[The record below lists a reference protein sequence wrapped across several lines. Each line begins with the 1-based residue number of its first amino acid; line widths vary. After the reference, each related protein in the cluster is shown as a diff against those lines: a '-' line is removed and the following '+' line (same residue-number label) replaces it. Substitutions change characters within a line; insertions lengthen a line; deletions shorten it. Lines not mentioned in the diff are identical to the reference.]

1 MSALHDAYGR
11 LLQASVR
18 WGFDPVRLRQHLRTA
33 FAACLALLA
42 AWQLGLEHP
51 QWAAMATWAAS
62 QPLRGQLLEKSFFRV
77 AGTVA
82 GTAVGVG
89 LVLLAQGNLLWLV
102 LGLAVWLGLCA
113 GVGNLQRSFVAYGTM
128 LSGYSAAMVALLD
141 FAHPDQVF
149 ALGWD
154 RLFTALTG
162 VFAALLVG
170 WLFTPKGSGIPG
182 NAEVR
187 QLFAQLL
194 RDLADSLQ
202 ARGRAS
208 LGSQEIAA
216 RLLAMA
222 VIEEGLDPHAAG
234 SQRSR
239 EAVHALRRLMNAQ
252 ISALLWLRDAPSQ
265 EPPAAFG
272 EAQALAAAQALRE
285 AAVALETSV
294 QLHEAAAALVRA
306 REAAVAWPGAAD
318 MLAPMGFALQAHL
331 AATHDVA
338 LPPGHRARQW
348 PVVLHSDWLGARR
361 AMLRASAA
369 IAIVGLLWVVTGWS
383 GGAYMLLGMS
393 IMLTVFS
400 GFENPSATMRHVT
413 LGQAMGVLVALA
425 CQWLVW
431 PFAGSQAGL
440 VWLMLPFVY
449 VGALLFSHQRT
460 ALSGYDCNM
469 VLLLLLQPHYP
480 QTASFGHA
488 LALGLAVVSGPLA
501 GWAAYRF
508 ILPVTLQ
515 GRLQSLRSMMV
526 HELQDMAATPGHARD
541 GRIWRA
547 RLYHRLLRLVRMSE
561 QAGGQLGA
569 QAAECGLAAL
579 HVGRAI
585 QALHQLSGE
594 AALGDGTARAVR
606 AALLRLQRLQ
616 QAPGQCPPLLRA
628 LAQRV
633 AERHPDQA
641 RQLRHAAH
649 EIAQHEA
656 FFRNAG

>member
-1 MSALHDAYGR
+1 MSGAHHAYGR
-11 LLQASVR
+11 LIEASAR
-18 WGFDPVRLRQHLRTA
+18 WGFDPARLRLHLRTA

-51 QWAAMATWAAS
+51 QWAAMTVWAAS

-89 LVLLAQGNLLWLV
+89 LVLLAQGDLLWLV

-113 GVGNLQRSFVAYGTM
+113 GVGNLQRGFMAYGTM
-128 LSGYSAAMVALLD
+128 LAGYSAAMVALLD
-141 FAHPDQVF
+141 SGHPDQVF
-149 ALGWD
+149 ALGQD

-162 VFAALLVG
+162 VFMALLVG
-170 WLFTPKGSGIPG
+170 WLFTPRGRGIPG

-202 ARGRAS
+202 ARGRYS
-208 LGSQEIAA
+208 LGSQEIAR

-222 VIEEGLDPHAAG
+222 MIEEGLDPHAAG

-239 EAVHALRRLMNAQ
+239 EAVHALRRLMNVQ

-265 EPPAAFG
+265 QPTQAFG
-272 EAQALAAAQALRE
+272 EVQGLEAAQALRE
-285 AAVALETSV
+285 AAGLLETRLA
-294 QLHEAAAALVRA
+294 LHEAAAALVRA
-306 REAAVAWPGAAD
+306 RQAAQAWPGAAD
-318 MLAPMGFALQAHL
+318 MLAPLGLALQAHL

-361 AMLRASAA
+361 AMLRAASA
-369 IAIVGLLWVVTGWS
+369 IAIVGLLWVATGWS

-400 GFENPSATMRHVT
+400 GFDNPVANMRHVT

-440 VWLMLPFVY
+440 VWLTLPFVFA
-449 VGALLFSHQRT
+449 GALLFSHQRT
-460 ALSGYDCNM
+460 MLSGYDCNM

-488 LALGLAVVSGPLA
+488 LAMGLAVISGPLA

-515 GRLQSLRSMMV
+515 GRLQGLRSMMV
-526 HELQDMAATPGHARD
+526 HELQDMAATPQHARN

-547 RLYHRLLRLVRMSE
+547 RLYHRLLRLVRLSE
-561 QAGGQLGA
+561 QAGGQRGGEV
-569 QAAECGLAAL
+569 AECGIAAL

-585 QALHQLSGE
+585 QALHQLSEE

-606 AALLRLQRLQ
+606 AALLRLRHLQ
-616 QAPGQCPPLLRA
+616 QAPAACPPLLRSLARRVDSRHPA
-628 LAQRV
+628 LA
-633 AERHPDQA
+633 
-641 RQLRHAAH
+641 RQMRQAAH
-649 EIAQHEA
+649 EIAQHED
-656 FFRNAG
+656 FFRSAG

>member
-1 MSALHDAYGR
+1 MSAIQQSYGR
-11 LLQASVR
+11 LIDRSAR

-51 QWAAMATWAAS
+51 QWAAMTVWAAS

-77 AGTVA
+77 AGTVV

-89 LVLLAQGNLLWLV
+89 LVLLARGDLLWLV

-113 GVGNLQRSFVAYGTM
+113 GVGNLQRSFMAYGTM

-141 FAHPDQVF
+141 SGHPDQVF

-170 WLFTPKGSGIPG
+170 WLFTPRGSGIPG
-182 NAEVR
+182 HAEVR
-187 QLFAQLL
+187 QLFSQLL
-194 RDLADSLQ
+194 RDLAASLQ
-202 ARGRAS
+202 ARGHYA
-208 LGSQEIAA
+208 LGAQEIAS

-239 EAVHALRRLMNAQ
+239 EAVRALRRLMNAQ

-265 EPPAAFG
+265 EPPPAFG
-272 EAQALAAAQALRE
+272 PDQARQAAEALRE
-285 AAVALETSV
+285 AARLLETQP

-306 REAAVAWPGAAD
+306 REAAQAWPGAAD

-331 AATHDVA
+331 AAAHDFP
-338 LPPGHRARQW
+338 LPPGHRSHQW

-361 AMLRASAA
+361 AMLRAASA
-369 IAIVGLLWVVTGWS
+369 IAIVGLLWVATGWS

-431 PFAGSQAGL
+431 PLAGSQAGL
-440 VWLMLPFVY
+440 VWLMMPFVF
-449 VGALLFSHQRT
+449 VGALLFSHRRT
-460 ALSGYDCNM
+460 TLSGYDCNM

-480 QTASFGHA
+480 QTASFAHA

-515 GRLQSLRSMMV
+515 GRLQGLRAMMV
-526 HELQDMAATPGHARD
+526 HELQDMAATPRHARD

-561 QAGGQLGA
+561 QAGGQQGS

-585 QALHQLSGE
+585 QALHQLSE
-594 AALGDGTARAVR
+594 ESTLADGTARAVR

-616 QAPGQCPPLLRA
+616 SAPQDCPPLLDA
-628 LAQRV
+628 LARRV
-633 AERHPDQA
+633 APRHPDQA
-641 RQLRHAAH
+641 RPLRQAAH
-649 EIAQHEA
+649 EIGTHPD
-656 FFRNAG
+656 FFGTAH